1 MIILRAFRKDKEQM
15 LSHMQL
21 MNLQYPKHLNKNID
35 YNIFEDD
42 RYAIMLQTPY
52 LDCNGKPIFEG
63 DVIETAESKRQRF
76 CYEVVRDESTGNFMA
91 EPFMKGRA
99 SIKLGYSVI
108 QKLQDIIPIIDCN
121 PEVIGN
127 KYETPELYKRF

>member
-42 RYAIMLQTPY
+42 RYAIMMQTPY

-63 DVIETAESKRQRF
+63 DVIETEESKRQRF
-76 CYEVVRDESTGNFMA
+76 CYEVVRDESTGNFMV
-91 EPFMKGRA
+91 EPCMKGRA